1 MDLYRCAVCGSTRI
15 VTEVRNEG
23 YNTKKGVIG
32 TALFGAIG
40 ALAGTNGKEVTYYHC
55 GDCGQ
60 VLNKCMSEYELM
72 ELDFSLRTQDSSV
85 FLDRTI
91 AMMKKYPNAG
101 WDNEKI
107 LKAKSNQSSIKSHD
121 NENMVDSIES
131 NQKTFQEEKIDLE
144 KKILEIAS
152 KYEDKF
158 TLDEICNN
166 EQLSECSKIKIMA
179 VLKNLVDF
187 SCLERFKDDKV
198 YYKFITKENLKEE
211 QKKREIEEENRR
223 KREEKFPYIER
234 EILEFAFKQHKNKFT
249 ADELRNCDISLSE
262 KYPTIKIAYILNQ
275 LVKKSYLSST
285 RIDYTTYYMFNED
298 IYTEI
303 LNILTDEPKSIKEI
317 LNESNLLKDFDVRVI
332 YHYCNKLVENKKAKC
347 IVIEEK
353 KVLLERYCYKK
364 R

>member
-1 MDLYRCAVCGSTRI
+1 MNYSYDNRYYIDGSFR
-15 VTEVRNEG
+15 VDGASQFGSKNKFAPFWSVG
-23 YNTKKGVIG
+23 IG
-32 TALFGAIG
+32 W
-40 ALAGTNGKEVTYYHC
+40 NVH
-55 GDCGQ
+55 
-60 VLNKCMSEYELM
+60 
-72 ELDFSLRTQDSSV
+72 
-85 FLDRTI
+85 
-91 AMMKKYPNAG
+91 
-101 WDNEKI
+101 NEKI

-249 ADELRNCDISLSE
+249 ADELRNCDI
-262 KYPTIKIAYILNQ
+262 K
-275 LVKKSYLSST
+275 
-285 RIDYTTYYMFNED
+285 
-298 IYTEI
+298 
-303 LNILTDEPKSIKEI
+303 
-317 LNESNLLKDFDVRVI
+317 
-332 YHYCNKLVENKKAKC
+332 
-347 IVIEEK
+347 
-353 KVLLERYCYKK
+353 
-364 R
+364 